1 MKLTISK
8 LRKEAIDF
16 CKRESNITH
25 KELLGVSD
33 GKAIGTY
40 IEHKFEEYL
49 KNKYH
54 IKVGS
59 SAKGID
65 LPDLE
70 INTDIKV
77 TSVKKPQ
84 SSSPFRNIEQ
94 KVYGLGYNL
103 LIFVYDKTDINN
115 KCYLDFKHCMFLE
128 AEKSGDYN
136 LTKALRLLIK
146 NNASKED
153 IIELLDDRNVPGDR
167 QILENLAEKIL
178 SNPPQQGYLTISNA
192 FQWRLKYNNIINLDS
207 EIEGVYDYEEF
218 TEKELGDY
226 QTPLYFTDI
235 ICEYLKNDLKIKP
248 ETIIEPTCGIGN
260 FLKSVSR
267 LFPDKRLYGIDIDKE
282 KLNKVDKSIENL
294 TLINEDIFTFEFGKL
309 NKAEPILIIG
319 NPPWITNTELS
330 KINSKNLPVKSNIKN
345 LRKIDAMMGNSNFDI
360 SEYIILNMID
370 EFKSTTSTL
379 AFLCKTTVSRN
390 VFIELIKNNVE
401 YSFVKQL
408 NFDSYKI
415 FKIDA
420 DACLFILQFGGKT
433 LTNKICEVADI
444 SKPSEIINK
453 FGFIED
459 KFYSNISDIPP
470 IDGKCQMEWRQGVK
484 HDCASV
490 MELIYEDNQFINK
503 KNDIVSIEDTL
514 IYPLLKSSQL
524 KKPIV
529 NQTQRHIIITQEK
542 IKQDTDY
549 IENKA
554 PKTWKY
560 LNDNKGY
567 FDKRKSSIYNNTPEF
582 SIFGIGDYSFKKYKV
597 AISGFY
603 KTPMF
608 SLVYNEKTMMLDDT
622 CYFLSFDDYDTAYIT
637 MLILNSKLVKK
648 FLKNIAFLDSKR
660 PYSKKVLK
668 RIDFNKCLKLLSF
681 DDLKDC
687 ENELKLKKYLT
698 QEKFSKFIKS
708 YNN

>member
-8 LRKEAIDF
+8 LRDEAIDF
-16 CKRESNITH
+16 CKRESNTTH
-25 KELLGVSD
+25 KDLLGVSD

-40 IEHKFEEYL
+40 IEHKFEKYL
-49 KNKYH
+49 KNKYK
-54 IKVGS
+54 ITIGS

-65 LPDLE
+65 LPDSE

-77 TSVKKPQ
+77 TSIKKPQ

-115 KCYLDFKHCMFLE
+115 KCYLDFKHCIFLE

-136 LTKALRLLIK
+136 LTKALRLLVK

-153 IIELLDDRNVPGDR
+153 IVELLDDRNVPGDS
-167 QILENLAEKIL
+167 QVLENLAERIL

-218 TEKELGDY
+218 NQKELGDY

-235 ICEYLKNDLKIKP
+235 ICEYLKKDLKIDP
-248 ETIIEPTCGIGN
+248 DVIIEPTCGIGN
-260 FLKSVSR
+260 FLKSTSKT
-267 LFPDKRLYGIDIDKE
+267 FPNKQLYGIDIDSE
-282 KLNKVDKSIENL
+282 KLNKVDKTIPNL
-294 TLINEDIFTFEFGKL
+294 KLINDDIFTFKFDNI
-309 NKAEPILIIG
+309 NKEHSILLIG
-319 NPPWITNTELS
+319 NPPWITNSELS
-330 KINSKNLPVKSNIKN
+330 KTNSKNIPTKSNFKN
-345 LRKIDAMMGNSNFDI
+345 LKKIDAMMGNSNFDI
-360 SEYIILNMID
+360 SEYIILKMID
-370 EFKSTTSTL
+370 EFKSLTSTL

-390 VFIELIKNNVE
+390 VFIELIKNNIE

-420 DACLFILQFGGKT
+420 DACLFIVQFGGKA
-433 LTNKICEVADI
+433 LQDKVCEVADI
-444 SKPSEIINK
+444 SKPDDILNR

-459 KFYSNISDIPP
+459 KFYSNISDIPQ

-484 HDCASV
+484 HDCAKV
-490 MELIYEDNQFINK
+490 MELIYENNQFTNK
-503 KNDIVSIEDTL
+503 KNDVVSIENNL

-524 KKPIV
+524 KKPII
-529 NQTQRHIIITQEK
+529 NETSKYIIITQEK
-542 IKQDTDY
+542 IKQDTSHIAND
-549 IENKA
+549 A
-554 PKTWKY
+554 PKAWKY
-560 LNDNKGY
+560 LNDNKEY
-567 FDKRKSSIYNNTPEF
+567 FDKRKSSIYDNTPDF

-608 SLVYNEKTMMLDDT
+608 SLVYGEKTMMLDDT
-622 CYFLSFDDYDTAYIT
+622 CYFLSFDDYDSAYIT

-668 RIDFNKCLKLLSF
+668 RIDIVKCLELLSF
-681 DDLKDC
+681 DDLKES
-687 ENELKLKKYLT
+687 ENNLELSDYITHEKLSKY
-698 QEKFSKFIKS
+698 KNRF
-708 YNN
+708 